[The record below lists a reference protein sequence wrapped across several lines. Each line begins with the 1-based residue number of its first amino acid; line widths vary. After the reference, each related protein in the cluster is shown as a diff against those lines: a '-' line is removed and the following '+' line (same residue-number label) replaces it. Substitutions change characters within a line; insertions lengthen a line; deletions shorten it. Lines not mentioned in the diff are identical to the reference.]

1 MTHSFRKN
9 VELGLERFASIVYR
23 NRFKAIFCVLLFFAA
38 FASNLPNL
46 KIDTS
51 TEGFL
56 HKDDPTLKTYNEFR
70 DQFGRDEMIVLA
82 INPDDVFDLKFL
94 GKLKK
99 LHEELEEKVPH
110 LDDVTSLINAR
121 NTRGE
126 GDELI
131 VEDLLEN
138 WPQTKAELAVIKKR
152 AMENTTY
159 KNLLLSED
167 GKFTT
172 LVIKTNAYSNAGVE
186 VDVLEGFDDSETE
199 EGDAKPEKREYLT
212 DAENSEVVSA
222 VREIIK
228 RYDSPD
234 FPIQYAGAPVI
245 IDSIKRAM
253 LRDMRKFMV
262 MAIVIISVVLFI
274 LFRRVSGVAMPMAVV
289 ILSLFST
296 FGLMALVGT
305 PIKLP
310 TQILPS
316 FLLAVGVGDSV
327 HILAIF
333 YNRFNKTGDK
343 EASIAWAV
351 GHSGLAVVM
360 TSLTTAAGIGSFITS
375 EIAPIADIGRFA
387 SAGVMMALIYTIVL
401 LPAMIALWPLKPKRE
416 IGHGDGGS
424 LMDRFLAGTA
434 DFATGYPK
442 SVAAVSAVI
451 IAVALALALQ
461 LQFTHDPLTWLPED
475 NPSRVATKIIDKK
488 MKGTIA
494 LEIVVDTGKENGIYQ
509 PGLLNSFEKLAVYA
523 EAIKTDDLFVGKAW
537 SVADI
542 LKEINRALN
551 ENRPEFYAI
560 PQNKDLIAQEFLLF
574 ENSGSDD
581 LEDFVDSQFSKTR
594 FSMKLPWINVIGYTD
609 FLIDIEKKFR
619 GELSGYADVTV
630 TGLISIFSRML
641 HAAIHSMGKSYL
653 IAGVVI
659 TLMMMLLIG
668 NVRIGLLA
676 MIPNVMPIVIALG
689 FMKATGMPLDMF
701 TMMIGSI
708 AIGLAVDDTIHFF
721 HNFRRY
727 YHETGDVRD
736 AVRHTLLTTGRAMLV
751 TTAVL
756 SIGFFIFMLASM
768 SNIFNFG
775 ILTGMAIILALIA
788 DFLLAP
794 AMMTLISHPAPGPG
808 EDDD

>member
-9 VELGLERFASIVYR
+9 VEIALERFGHLVYR
-23 NRFKAIFCVLLFFAA
+23 NRLKAIFLILLFFGGL
-38 FASNLPNL
+38 ASNLPNL
-46 KIDTS
+46 TIDTS
-51 TEGFL
+51 SEGFL
-56 HKDDPTLKTYNEFR
+56 HEDDPILLTYNEFR
-70 DQFGRDEMIVLA
+70 DQFGRDEVVVVA
-82 INPDDVFDLKFL
+82 INPDDVFNLKFL
-94 GKLKK
+94 EKLKR

-110 LDDVTSLINAR
+110 LDEVTSLINAR

-131 VEDLLEN
+131 VEDLLES
-138 WPQTKAELAVIKKR
+138 WPQNETELADIKKR
-152 AMENTTY
+152 AMENPTY

-167 GKFTT
+167 GGFTT
-172 LVIKTNAYSNAGVE
+172 LVIKTDAYSSEGVDE
-186 VDVLEGFDDSETE
+186 DVLEGFDDSEPE
-199 EGDAKPEKREYLT
+199 PGALSEKRAYLT

-222 VREIIK
+222 ISEIVK
-228 RYDSPD
+228 RYDSKD
-234 FPIQYAGAPVI
+234 FPIQYAGSPVI
-245 IDSIKRAM
+245 IDTIKKAM
-253 LRDMRKFMV
+253 MRDMRMFMV
-262 MAIVIISVVLFI
+262 MSIIIISVVLFI
-274 LFRRVSGVAMPMAVV
+274 LFRRVSGVLMPMAVV

-351 GHSGLAVVM
+351 GHSGLAIIM
-360 TSLTTAAGIGSFITS
+360 TSLTTAAGIGSFATA
-375 EIAPIADIGRFA
+375 EIAPIADIGKFA
-387 SAGVMMALIYTIVL
+387 SAGVMMALVYTVVL
-401 LPAMIALWPLKPKRE
+401 LPALVALIPLKPKRE
-416 IGHGDGGS
+416 IGNGKDGS
-424 LMDRFLAGTA
+424 LMDKLLVRTA

-442 SVAAVSAVI
+442 SIAFVSTII
-451 IAVALALALQ
+451 IAGALALALQ
-461 LQFTHDPLTWLPED
+461 LRFTHDPLSWLPEN
-475 NPSRVATKIIDKK
+475 NPSRVATKIIDKN
-488 MKGTIA
+488 MKGTIS
-494 LEIVVDTGKENGIYQ
+494 LEIVIDTGKENGLYQ
-509 PGLLNSFEKLAVYA
+509 PELLNSFDKLAAHA
-523 EAIKTDDLFVGKAW
+523 ESIKTDELFVGKAW
-537 SVADI
+537 SVSSI
-542 LKEINRALN
+542 LREINRALN

-560 PQNKDLIAQEFLLF
+560 PQDKNLIAQEFLLF

-594 FSMKLPWINVIGYTD
+594 FSMKLPWINIIGYTD
-609 FLIDIEKKFR
+609 FLIDIEKTFQE
-619 GELSGYADVTV
+619 ELAGQAEVTV
-630 TGLISIFSRML
+630 TGLISIFSHTL
-641 HAAIHSMGKSYL
+641 YAAIHSMGKSYL

-659 TLMMMLLIG
+659 TLMMMFLIG
-668 NVRIGLLA
+668 SVRTGLIA
-676 MIPNVMPIVIALG
+676 MIPNVMPILIVLG
-689 FMKATGMPLDMF
+689 FMKATGMPLDLF

-727 YHETGDVRD
+727 YHETGDVPE

-751 TTAVL
+751 TTTVLAV
-756 SIGFFIFMLASM
+756 GFFIFMFASM

-775 ILTGMAIILALIA
+775 ILTGMAIILALAA

-794 AMMTLISHPAPGPG
+794 AMMMLISHPSPGPG
-808 EDDD
+808 ENND

>member
-1 MTHSFRKN
+1 LAGIRKKI
-9 VELGLERFASIVYR
+9 EGWFERFGHIVYR
-23 NRFKAIFCVLLFFAA
+23 NRLKAIFITLLFFGAL
-38 FASNLPNL
+38 ASNLPNL
-46 KIDTS
+46 TMDTS
-51 TEGFL
+51 SEGFL
-56 HKDDPTLKTYNEFR
+56 HEDDPTLLTYNEFR
-70 DQFGRDEMIVLA
+70 DQFGRDEVIVLA
-82 INPDDVFDLKFL
+82 INPDDVFNLAFL
-94 GKLKK
+94 EKLKR

-110 LDDVTSLINAR
+110 LDDITSLINAR

-126 GDELI
+126 GDVLI

-138 WPQTKAELAVIKKR
+138 FPQNELELAELKKR
-152 AMENTTY
+152 ALENSMY

-167 GKFTT
+167 GGFTT
-172 LVIKTNAYSNAGVE
+172 LVVRTDAYSSIGIE
-186 VDVLEGFDDSETE
+186 EDVLEGFDDTE
-199 EGDAKPEKREYLT
+199 PPPADAKSEKREYLT
-212 DAENSEVVSA
+212 DAENSEVVAA
-222 VREIIK
+222 VSEIVK

-234 FPIQYAGAPVI
+234 FPIQYAGSPVVV
-245 IDSIKRAM
+245 DTIKRAM
-253 LRDMRKFMV
+253 MRDMRKFMV
-262 MAIVIISVVLFI
+262 MAIVTIAVVLFA
-274 LFRRVSGVAMPMAVV
+274 LFRRASGVLMPMVVV

-343 EASIAWAV
+343 EASIAWAI
-351 GHSGLAVVM
+351 GHSGLAIVM
-360 TSLTTAAGIGSFITS
+360 TSLTTAAGLGSFVTA
-375 EIAPIADIGRFA
+375 EIAPIADIGKFA
-387 SAGVMMALIYTIVL
+387 SAGVMMALVYTVVL
-401 LPAMIALWPLKPKRE
+401 LPAMIALIPLKPKRE
-416 IGHGDGGS
+416 MGHGDDGS
-424 LMDRFLAGTA
+424 LVDRMLVRTA
-434 DFATGYPK
+434 DFATGNPK
-442 SVAAVSAVI
+442 SVAFVSAVI
-451 IAVALALALQ
+451 IVVALVLALQ
-461 LQFTHDPLTWLPED
+461 LRFTHDPLTWLPEN
-475 NPSRVATKIIDKK
+475 NPARIATKQIDKE

-494 LEIVVDTGKENGIYQ
+494 LEIVVDTGMENGLYR
-509 PGLLNSFEKLAVYA
+509 PELLNSLEKLAVYA
-523 EAIKTDDLFVGKAW
+523 ESIKTDELFVGKAW

-551 ENRPEFYAI
+551 ENRQEFYAI
-560 PQNKDLIAQEFLLF
+560 PQDKNLIAQEFLLF

-594 FSMKLPWINVIGYTD
+594 FSMKLPWINIIGYKG

-619 GELSGYADVTV
+619 EELSGQAEITV

-641 HAAIHSMGKSYL
+641 YAAIHSMGKSYL

-659 TLMMMLLIG
+659 TFMMIFLIG
-668 NVRIGLLA
+668 SVRIGLLA
-676 MIPNVMPIVIALG
+676 MIPNVMPILIALG

-701 TMMIGSI
+701 TMMIGAI

-727 YHETGDVRD
+727 YHETGDVRE

-751 TTAVL
+751 TTVVL
-756 SIGFFIFMLASM
+756 SIGFFIFMFASM

-775 ILTGMAIILALIA
+775 LLTGMAILLALIA

-794 AMMTLISHPAPGPG
+794 SMMMLISHPAPGPG
-808 EDDD
+808 ENEG

>member
-1 MTHSFRKN
+1 MTHNFRKR
-9 VELGLERFASIVYR
+9 VEFGLERFGHLVYR
-23 NRFKAIFCVLLFFAA
+23 NKLKAIFLSLLFFVAL
-38 FASNLPNL
+38 ASNLPNL

-51 TEGFL
+51 SEGFL
-56 HKDDPTLKTYNEFR
+56 HEDDPTLAVYNEFR
-70 DQFGRDEMIVLA
+70 DQFGRDEVIVLA
-82 INPDDVFDLKFL
+82 LNPDDVFDLAFL
-94 GKLKK
+94 EKLKR

-110 LDDVTSLINAR
+110 LDEVTSLINAR

-138 WPQTKAELAVIKKR
+138 WPETDEAMAAIRKR
-152 AMENTTY
+152 AMENPTY

-167 GKFTT
+167 GGFTT
-172 LVIKTNAYSNAGVE
+172 LVVRTDAYSGGGAE
-186 VDVLEGFDDSETE
+186 EDVLEGFDDSEPPPGT
-199 EGDAKPEKREYLT
+199 ASEKREYLT
-212 DAENSEVVSA
+212 DAENSEVVAA
-222 VREIIK
+222 VREIVK

-234 FPIQYAGAPVI
+234 FPIQYAGSPVVV
-245 IDSIKRAM
+245 DTIKRAM
-253 LRDMRKFMV
+253 MRDMRMFML
-262 MAIVIISVVLFI
+262 MSIVIISVVLFI
-274 LFRRVSGVAMPMAVV
+274 LFRRVSGVVMPMTVV

-343 EASIAWAV
+343 EASIAWAL
-351 GHSGLAVVM
+351 GHSGLAIVM
-360 TSLTTAAGIGSFITS
+360 TSLTTAAGIGSFVTA
-375 EIAPIADIGRFA
+375 EIAPIADIGKFA
-387 SAGVMMALIYTIVL
+387 SAGVMMALVYTVVL
-401 LPAMIALWPLKPKRE
+401 LPAMVAVIPLKPKRE
-416 IGHGDGGS
+416 MGHGEDGS
-424 LMDRFLAGTA
+424 LIDRLLGRTA
-434 DFATGYPK
+434 DFATGNPK
-442 SVAAVSAVI
+442 SIVFVSTII
-451 IAVALALALQ
+451 IAGTLALALQ
-461 LQFTHDPLTWLPED
+461 LQFTHDPLTWLPEN
-475 NPSRVATKIIDKK
+475 NPSRVATKIIDTK

-494 LEIVVDTGKENGIYQ
+494 LEIVIDTGKENGLYR
-509 PGLLNSFEKLAVYA
+509 PELLNSFDKLAAHA
-523 EAIKTDDLFVGKAW
+523 ESIKTDELFVGKAW

-560 PQNKDLIAQEFLLF
+560 PQDKNLIAQEFLLF

-594 FSMKLPWINVIGYTD
+594 FSMKLPWINIIGYTD
-609 FLIDIEKKFR
+609 FLIDIEKTFKE
-619 GELSGYADVTV
+619 ELSGQAEVTV
-630 TGLISIFSRML
+630 TGLISIFSHTL
-641 HAAIHSMGKSYL
+641 YAAIHSMGKSYL
-653 IAGVVI
+653 VAGVVI
-659 TLMMMLLIG
+659 TFMMMFLIG
-668 NVRIGLLA
+668 SVRTGLIA
-676 MIPNVMPIVIALG
+676 MVPNLMPIVIVLG

-751 TTAVL
+751 TTVVL
-756 SIGFFIFMLASM
+756 ATGFFVFMFASM

-775 ILTGMAIILALIA
+775 ILTGMAIILALLA

-808 EDDD
+808 EDEG